1 MTRATPARIGPVK
14 TCPRCKQ
21 ALDGGPVLYYCASCR
36 RAVWAADLDLEY
48 RTPGRVA

>member
-1 MTRATPARIGPVK
+1 MHHPTPTLE
-14 TCPRCKQ
+14 TCPSCHQ
-21 ALDGGPVLYYCASCR
+21 PLAGGPVLYYCASCR

>member
-1 MTRATPARIGPVK
+1 MSHLTHTMTAA
-14 TCPRCKQ
+14 TCPTCGQ

>member
-1 MTRATPARIGPVK
+1 MPHPTPTMTAA
-14 TCPRCKQ
+14 TCPTCGQ

-36 RAVWAADLDLEY
+36 RAVWAADLDIEY